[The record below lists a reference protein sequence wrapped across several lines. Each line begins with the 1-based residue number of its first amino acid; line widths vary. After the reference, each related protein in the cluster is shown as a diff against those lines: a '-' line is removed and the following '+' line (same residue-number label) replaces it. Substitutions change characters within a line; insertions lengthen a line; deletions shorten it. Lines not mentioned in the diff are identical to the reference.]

1 MWAINQIQ
9 INHQNEIGAMTW
21 RAAVLLASTLFLAGA
36 LLVGCAAEPTAKSV
50 SQSSVLA
57 QRSVS
62 SRDAENLAF
71 AYRRQ
76 AKILREVAS
85 RLEAEATLYQQR
97 LGAAH
102 EWARQSRE
110 AANAT
115 WAAAEEADEMARS
128 YQRQVPNGRVY

>member
-1 MWAINQIQ
+1 MKY
-9 INHQNEIGAMTW
+9 HST
-21 RAAVLLASTLFLAGA
+21 VLLGSSLFFAAA
-36 LLVGCAAEPTAKSV
+36 LLAGCAAEQNAKAE

-57 QRSVS
+57 QHDAS

-76 AKILREVAS
+76 AKILRDVAS
-85 RLEAEATLYQQR
+85 RLEVEATLYQQH
-97 LGAAH
+97 LGADH

-115 WAAAEEADEMARS
+115 WAAAEEADEMART
-128 YQRQVPNGRVY
+128 YQQQLPHGRVY

>member
-1 MWAINQIQ
+1 MLAINQIE
-9 INHQNEIGAMTW
+9 ISDKNEAPAMTW
-21 RAAVLLASTLFLAGA
+21 CAAAVLAGNLFLAA
-36 LLVGCAAEPTAKSV
+36 SLLVGCAADPSPKAV

-76 AKILREVAS
+76 AKVLREVAG
-85 RLEAEATLYQQR
+85 RLEAEATLYQQQ
-97 LGAAH
+97 LGADH
-102 EWARQSRE
+102 EWARRSRE

-115 WAAAEEADEMARS
+115 WVAAEEADEMARS
-128 YQRQVPNGRVY
+128 YQRESLRERVR

>member
-1 MWAINQIQ
+1 MVNEVTAI
-9 INHQNEIGAMTW
+9 TC
-21 RAAVLLASTLFLAGA
+21 RATVLLASTLFLAAG
-36 LLVGCAAEPTAKSV
+36 LLFGCAADPSAKVV

-76 AKILREVAS
+76 AKVLREVAG
-85 RLEAEATLYQQR
+85 RLEAEATLYQQQ
-97 LGAAH
+97 LGADH
-102 EWARQSRE
+102 EWARRSRE

-115 WAAAEEADEMARS
+115 WVAAEEADEMARS
-128 YQRQVPNGRVY
+128 YQRESLRERVR